1 MSNPTTIPELVEYL
15 DSKIR
20 EEKDALDRWMGSFA
34 EQPLYAF
41 QWADRTIM
49 DAARM
54 AVYTVIRHFVTTVTD
69 HDGNTDIP
77 RCMASLDR
85 SARGAIRAGLTSA
98 STSTVS
104 NDAERKL
111 GAAWNE
117 IWFGDSFDTGSVTSS
132 TRSSASKRDPWRDE
146 SAICAS
152 GRDST
157 APRRSD
163 P

>member
-1 MSNPTTIPELVEYL
+1 MSNPTTIPKLIEHL
-15 DSKIR
+15 DNAIR
-20 EEKDALDRWMGSFA
+20 GEKDALDRWMGSFA

-54 AVYTVIRHFVTTVTD
+54 AVYTVIRHSVTTATD

-85 SARGAIRAGLTSA
+85 SARGALRAGLTAA

-117 IWFGDSFDTGSVTSS
+117 IWFGDSFDTGIREILDQIISVKE
-132 TRSSASKRDPWRDE
+132 ASPEGRERDLREWKRQHR
-146 SAICAS
+146 AQAQ
-152 GRDST
+152 
-157 APRRSD
+157 
-163 P
+163 